1 MDFIGPLAIR
11 GWASSAIDFPR
22 IVLVTVTTGLS
33 FATGLAISAIGAS
46 GTRLISVT
54 LCPATATF
62 TSFHPWVMAVAFTTV
77 GFITGERM

>member
-22 IVLVTVTTGLS
+22 IVLVTVT
-33 FATGLAISAIGAS
+33 S

-54 LCPATATF
+54 LCPATAFIVVTSLNSNTATTF
-62 TSFHPWVMAVAFTTV
+62 ASSYPWVMAIAFTTV
-77 GFITGERM
+77 GSITGERM